1 MKFNWFGLL
10 LNLIVGFV
18 IYGGILLLFG
28 SGILTYVILTICISC
43 NILMLIVTT
52 LQDKGYLYKEKDY
65 GYRQEQREI
74 TDEDVMMIKIG
85 EWVNK

>member
-10 LNLIVGFV
+10 INLIVGFV
-18 IYGGILLLFG
+18 IYGGILLFFG
-28 SGILTYVILTICISC
+28 SGILTYIFLTICISC

-65 GYRQEQREI
+65 GYRQEQQEI
-74 TDEDVMMIKIG
+74 TDDDVMMIKIG
-85 EWVNK
+85 EWVSR

>member
-1 MKFNWFGLL
+1 
-10 LNLIVGFV
+10 
-18 IYGGILLLFG
+18 
-28 SGILTYVILTICISC
+28 
-43 NILMLIVTT
+43 MLIVTT

-65 GYRQEQREI
+65 GYRQEQQEI

>member
-18 IYGGILLLFG
+18 IYDGILLFFG
-28 SGILTYVILTICISC
+28 SGILTYIFLTICISC
-43 NILMLIVTT
+43 NLLMLIVTT

-65 GYRQEQREI
+65 GYRQEQQEI

>member
-1 MKFNWFGLL
+1 
-10 LNLIVGFV
+10 
-18 IYGGILLLFG
+18 
-28 SGILTYVILTICISC
+28 
-43 NILMLIVTT
+43 MLIVTT

-65 GYRQEQREI
+65 GYRQEQKEI